1 MAALASSAR
10 TEWLTANICPVF
22 KKGSRNMPSNY
33 RPISLTSSC
42 CKIMEHIIFH
52 SIMEHVQHNNILIDN
67 QHGFRSGHS
76 CQTQLISLVED
87 LSYAMDSGFQ
97 IDVILLDFS
106 KAFDTVPHKCLLNKL
121 QNCKINNFIMT
132 WIKSWLTQRTQCV
145 VVDGISSSSVSV
157 LSGVPQGTVLGP
169 LLFLIY
175 VNDIASGV
183 SSSIRLFADD
193 CILYRTIKCEADS
206 IILQRDLDIL
216 SQWSTLWQMKFNVSK
231 CVLIC
236 CSRSPNLFQYN
247 YQLYDHILDVR
258 DEHLYLGVLLY
269 RSLSW
274 SNHIAKTTEKASQ
287 LFNFLRHNLSNC
299 SPSVK
304 ASAYLTIV
312 RPVMEYAASV
322 WDPYQQND
330 ILSLEKVQR
339 RAARWAL
346 SDYGTLSSVTNMLEI
361 LDWPSLESR
370 RRISRLQI
378 LYKGINNLSGL
389 SIPYYFLS
397 TQRSTRHH
405 HLHHFIQPS
414 TRTNYY
420 QNSFFPK
427 TIKDWNNL
435 PVTIIE
441 SENIDIFTNHL
452 L

>member
-1 MAALASSAR
+1 
-10 TEWLTANICPVF
+10 
-22 KKGSRNMPSNY
+22 
-33 RPISLTSSC
+33 
-42 CKIMEHIIFH
+42 
-52 SIMEHVQHNNILIDN
+52 MEHVQHNNILIDN

-97 IDVILLDFS
+97 TDVILLDFS
-106 KAFDTVPHKCLLNKL
+106 KAFDTVPHRRLLNKL

-157 LSGVPQGTVLGP
+157 LSGVPQRTVLGP

-183 SSSIRLFADD
+183 SSSICLFADD

-206 IILQRDLDIL
+206 IILQPDLDIL

-258 DEHLYLGVLLY
+258 DEHLYLGVLLHK
-269 RSLSW
+269 SLSW
-274 SNHIAKTTEKASQ
+274 SNHIAKTSAKASQ
-287 LFNFLRHNLSNC
+287 LFNFLRRNLSNC

-312 RPVMEYAASV
+312 RPVLEYVASV

-339 RAARWAL
+339 RAARWVL

-361 LDWPSLESR
+361 LDWSSLESR
-370 RRISRLQI
+370 QRISRLQT

-389 SIPYYFLS
+389 SIPHYFLP

-405 HLHHFIQPS
+405 HFYHFIQPS